1 MGASGYSRGKLTTMN
16 VVGILALFCTMS
28 EFAILTPSIAAFSHH
43 FADTSITTIMF
54 ANSITGIISV
64 PVSIVSGAV
73 LLRIGFKPAAVVG
86 ILIMSVGGAFPFLM
100 PSITDYAPVIVS
112 RVIVG
117 LGLGIMFPV
126 GNATI
131 IALFDGERRSRL
143 LGLGITIQFVFNIVY
158 TTVAGYLTEI
168 GWNYSFL
175 AYLIGIAPLAVALVW
190 MPEAKPLVE
199 AQRAYG
205 RQTDGVQTGP
215 KERVPRAI
223 WGYALFALAAWTCV
237 VTVQVVTSTILDGR
251 GLAGPGEAALVI
263 NCCGVGTILCGLL
276 FPYLVRAFKGR
287 LFGVAA
293 LLVVAG
299 IVPCFVAGS
308 PLVYAFGV
316 FVLGF
321 GGSAFFTAAQNAAGN
336 ITPKDRVP
344 FVSGIMTSMMNL
356 GPFIG
361 PYLFAA
367 SVAGIPSLGND
378 AVFPVLIAVGAA
390 VAVVGLAHPMRAL
403 TCREAGEEAAREA
416 VGSVEAD
423 GSESAR

>member
-1 MGASGYSRGKLTTMN
+1 
-16 VVGILALFCTMS
+16 
-28 EFAILTPSIAAFSHH
+28 
-43 FADTSITTIMF
+43 
-54 ANSITGIISV
+54 
-64 PVSIVSGAV
+64 
-73 LLRIGFKPAAVVG
+73 
-86 ILIMSVGGAFPFLM
+86 MSVGGAFPFLM
-100 PSITDYAPVIVS
+100 PDITDYAPVIVS

-131 IALFDGERRSRL
+131 IAFFDGERRSRL
-143 LGLGITIQFVFNIVY
+143 LWLGITIQFVFNLVY
-158 TTVAGYLTEI
+158 TTVAGFLTEV

-175 AYLIGIAPLAVALVW
+175 AYLIGIVPLAVALVW
-190 MPEAKPLVE
+190 MPEAKPLVAGDRLRGRR
-199 AQRAYG
+199 AQA
-205 RQTDGVQTGP
+205 GP
-215 KERVPRAI
+215 KERVPHAI
-223 WGYALFALAAWTCV
+223 WGYALFALDAWTCV

-263 NCCGVGTILCGLL
+263 NCCGIGTILCGLL
-276 FPYLVRAFKGR
+276 FPYLVRLFKGR

-299 IVPCFVAGS
+299 IVPCFVADS
-308 PLVYAFGV
+308 PLVYALGV

-336 ITPKDRVP
+336 ITPKGRVP

-403 TCREAGEEAAREA
+403 TCRETGEETAGAA
-416 VGSVEAD
+416 VGAVGAD
-423 GSESAR
+423 GPESAR